1 MEIQQAVVGLQSLYK
16 ASTSQPKVNTSRP
29 IQTKVYRKSSVQGFA
44 SNRTKARQK
53 RKQDRKSGNT
63 TNSCR
68 AAKPLQGQHESKA
81 KVNTRKAKQTKPL
94 KPASKEWQKRHKQ
107 QQQQQQNGNTTRSCL
122 GLKSSQG
129 QCELTKSR
137 HAQGNTDD
145 KTTTKASV
153 QGIAN
158 NPAKKRNRP

>member
-1 MEIQQAVVGLQSLYK
+1 VEIQQAVVGLQSLYK

-68 AAKPLQGQHESKA
+68 AAKPLQGQHES
-81 KVNTRKAKQTKPL
+81 
-94 KPASKEWQKRHKQ
+94 
-107 QQQQQQNGNTTRSCL
+107 
-122 GLKSSQG
+122 
-129 QCELTKSR
+129 TKSK
-137 HAQGNTDD
+137 HAQGKTD
-145 KTTTKASV
+145 KAIKTSVQGMAKAPQTTTK
-153 QGIAN
+153 
-158 NPAKKRNRP
+158 KRKYNKELFRVKVVARPMRINQK

>member
-1 MEIQQAVVGLQSLYK
+1 LAKQGKSKHAQGKTDK
-16 ASTSQPKVNTSRP
+16 AIKT
-29 IQTKVYRKSSVQGFA
+29 SVQGLA
-44 SNRTKARQK
+44 KAPQTTTKK
-53 RKQDRKSGNT
+53 
-63 TNSCR
+63 
-68 AAKPLQGQHESKA
+68 
-81 KVNTRKAKQTKPL
+81 
-94 KPASKEWQKRHKQ
+94 
-107 QQQQQQNGNTTRSCL
+107 GNTTRSCL